1 MAEATRHPGL
11 RKSYLDIAEAYD
23 RLAALGQAPA
33 NPPADNT
40 RDKNRRRTGRP
51 ALLRDDPKSLARPR
65 FELVGRRAKRPL

>member
-40 RDKNRRRTGRP
+40 RDKN
-51 ALLRDDPKSLARPR
+51 
-65 FELVGRRAKRPL
+65 